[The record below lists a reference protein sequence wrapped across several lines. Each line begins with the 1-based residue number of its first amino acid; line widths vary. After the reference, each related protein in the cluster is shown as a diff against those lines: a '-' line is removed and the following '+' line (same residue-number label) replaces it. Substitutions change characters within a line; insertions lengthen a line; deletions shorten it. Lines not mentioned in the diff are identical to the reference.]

1 MKICIC
7 AIAKEEN
14 NYLREWVE
22 YHKNIGV
29 SKIFLYDNNDLDGEK
44 FEDVINDYIESG
56 FVQVISCLRGIGYSE
71 RQAFAYTDFYKSDES
86 LEYDWIAY
94 IDIDEYLNSNGNF
107 IDILSDSKYD
117 KFDCIRIFW
126 RIFTDNGLVRVTD
139 TYNLHDRFKEW
150 YLDRNGKSLLRP
162 GKNYDLITAHGA
174 YQGFPACNENG
185 CAIRT
190 FEPGRIRYNPSAQ
203 KIWLDHFRF
212 KTIEEFVLKAKKGDP
227 CTLDRS
233 ITPSYLTLD
242 YFFSRNELTQEKID
256 YLKSVGI
263 DYKKKDEEE

>member
-56 FVQVISCLRGIGYSE
+56 FVQVISCLRGIDYDE
-71 RQAFAYTDFYKSDES
+71 RQAFAYTDFYQSDES

-94 IDIDEYLNSNGNF
+94 IDIDEYLNSSGNF
-107 IDILSDSKYD
+107 IDILSDSMYD

-139 TYNLHDRFKEW
+139 TYNVHDRFKEW
-150 YLDRNGKSLLRP
+150 YLDKNGKSLLRP
-162 GKNYDLITAHGA
+162 GKGFKLVSSHGA
-174 YQGFPACNENG
+174 YEALPACDENG
-185 CAIRT
+185 KIIKGFSVLKISDCPTA
-190 FEPGRIRYNPSAQ
+190 E
-203 KIWLDHFRF
+203 KIWVDHFRF
-212 KTIEEFVLKAKKGDP
+212 KTIEEFVLKAKRGDP
-227 CTLDRS
+227 CTFDRS
-233 ITPSYLTLD
+233 VTPSYLSLD
-242 YFFSRNELTQEKID
+242 YFFRHNELTQEKID
-256 YLKSVGI
+256 YLKSIGI
-263 DYKKKDEEE
+263 NHS